1 MSEATKVGQVTFR
14 QKSGVYMPALM
25 CDKGDLYQEYD
36 GEASNPTNIAPDFA
50 TLQPTISYLLT
61 SSRVAEGIVVPTSVQ
76 WYFNDTLLAF
86 SGNVSTNTFGGETGH
101 FKFIPY
107 QSGVTNYYGLQI
119 LKNLVKASAG
129 SACVLKAVATVTT
142 GNTSDTIQA
151 TYVIPI
157 TMGVG
162 NQKVVTIQAGD
173 NKYFA
178 IRQKGDSCILTAIAR
193 MGADE
198 ITSGLTYKWYRLVT
212 NSWQVISGQT
222 AKSLTVTESMVDTT
236 GIFKVEVYQSSTLIG
251 LDTQTVIDLSDPYDI
266 LTNPVPED
274 ETIESGSGG
283 KVVYTPIL
291 VKRGSTTKAKDML
304 FYFTFM
310 DSAGVILNVGT
321 ASTAAASG
329 TCTEAMC
336 NQAGGNVNWVITTE
350 D

>member
-101 FKFIPY
+101 FKSIPY

-119 LKNLVKASAG
+119 VKNLVKASAG

-178 IRQKGDSCILTAIAR
+178 IRQKDDSCILTAIAR

-198 ITSGLTYKWYRLVT
+198 ITSGLTYKWYRLLANAWT
-212 NSWQVISGQT
+212 LMSGKT
-222 AKSLTVTESMVDTT
+222 DKSLTVTESLVDTT
-236 GIFKVEVYQSSTLIG
+236 GIFKVEVYQGGTLIG
-251 LDTQTVIDLSDPYDI
+251 MDTQTVIDLSDPYDI

-283 KVVYTPIL
+283 TVVYTPIL
-291 VKRGSTTKAKDML
+291 VKRGSTTKAKDTL

-321 ASTAAASG
+321 AGTVSASG

-336 NQAGGNVNWVITTE
+336 VQAGGNVNWVITTQR
-350 D
+350 